1 MYFFAVKAFT
11 RLLRNF
17 FEICR
22 RGGCSI
28 LRLVGSLLFLVRYE
42 KMENVKITLLVWN
55 SLAYSVAFFMLY
67 HLSPIKFA

>member
-11 RLLRNF
+11 RLFRNF

-28 LRLVGSLLFLVRYE
+28 LRLVDSLERPTLASRVPLFLLGHFQTNE
-42 KMENVKITLLVWN
+42 CEISDFCL
-55 SLAYSVAFFMLY
+55 
-67 HLSPIKFA
+67 

>member
-1 MYFFAVKAFT
+1 MYFFAVKALA

-28 LRLVGSLLFLVRYE
+28 LRLVDLLLFLVRQNGTKKW
-42 KMENVKITLLVWN
+42 KMSKLLCLCGTL
-55 SLAYSVAFFMLY
+55 
-67 HLSPIKFA
+67 

>member
-28 LRLVGSLLFLVRYE
+28 LRLVDSLLFLVCQNATKKW
-42 KMENVKITLLVWN
+42 KMSK
-55 SLAYSVAFFMLY
+55 
-67 HLSPIKFA
+67 

>member
-1 MYFFAVKAFT
+1 MYFFAVKAFM

-28 LRLVGSLLFLVRYE
+28 LRLVDLLLIVIFRSPKCYELVHKRE
-42 KMENVKITLLVWN
+42 KLQLLVII
-55 SLAYSVAFFMLY
+55 SYTSKILFRPAM
-67 HLSPIKFA
+67 K